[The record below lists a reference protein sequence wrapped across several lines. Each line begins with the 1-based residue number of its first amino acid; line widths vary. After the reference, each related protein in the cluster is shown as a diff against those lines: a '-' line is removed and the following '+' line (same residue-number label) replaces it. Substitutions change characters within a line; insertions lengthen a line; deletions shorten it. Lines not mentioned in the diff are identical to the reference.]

1 MKTKKKTKKK
11 RHRGKCHKFSMYTVA
26 WTEMEDAKLEI
37 RPQNPHTHTVTQGTD
52 SIYAA
57 GESFC

>member
-1 MKTKKKTKKK
+1 
-11 RHRGKCHKFSMYTVA
+11 MYAVV

-37 RPQNPHTHTVTQGTD
+37 RPQNLHTPTD
-52 SIYAA
+52 RYKDWPRYLSHNAA

>member
-1 MKTKKKTKKK
+1 
-11 RHRGKCHKFSMYTVA
+11 MYTVA